1 MNAPFPAPDARVALI
16 DRHAALIEAAI
27 EAVSDR
33 AAWSPFKDSPSTK
46 LHGPDKPLMGKA
58 AFEAQLNNPFDL
70 DLPGVIDRV
79 GAEASPFTGEGHRK
93 VWARLRIQRDI
104 RVSRARVLRLM
115 RENAL
120 LSPHRRP
127 QGTPNLHD
135 GSITT
140 DRPNDMWGTDGMR
153 IETVDEG
160 WVWVFSA
167 VDHFDACCVGIHAV
181 KTGSRFAALQPI
193 AQGLQTEFGATGVEA
208 GRGLTL
214 RMDHGTQYTADDF
227 LNQIRFWGIAPS
239 FAFVAEPQTNGVAE
253 RFNRTLKEQV
263 IHGRVFRNLEEVRKA
278 VTAFKDRYNRHW
290 RLEKLGFMSPLE
302 ARQAYAIRKAA

>member
-1 MNAPFPAPDARVALI
+1 MADADL
-16 DRHAALIEAAI
+16 LAAI
-27 EAVSDR
+27 R
-33 AAWSPFKDSPSTK
+33 A
-46 LHGPDKPLMGKA
+46 
-58 AFEAQLNNPFDL
+58 DL
-70 DLPGVIDRV
+70 G
-79 GAEASPFTGEGHRK
+79 ASPFTGEGHRK
-93 VWARLRIQRDI
+93 VWARLRILRNI

-127 QGTPNLHD
+127 QGVLNLHD
-135 GSITT
+135 GTITT
-140 DRPNDMWGTDGMR
+140 DRPNDMWGTDGIR
-153 IETVDEG
+153 IETADEG

-181 KTGSRFAALQPI
+181 KTGNRFAALQPI
-193 AQGLQTEFGATGVEA
+193 AQGLQTEFGATGTDA

-227 LNQIRFWGIAPS
+227 LNQVKFWGIAPS

-253 RFNRTLKEQV
+253 RFNRTLKEQA
-263 IHGRVFRNLEEVRKA
+263 IHGRLFRNLEEVRNA